1 MKTYLIIFSND
12 IHNNVSFEATN
23 LEDLKNELI
32 NEELINE
39 NEEISDFNW
48 TIYENGTLIQG

>member
-1 MKTYLIIFSND
+1 MKNYLIVFSND
-12 IHNNVSFEATN
+12 VHNNVSLEAAN

-32 NEELINE
+32 NEELMNE

-48 TIYENGTLIQG
+48 SVFENGTLIQG